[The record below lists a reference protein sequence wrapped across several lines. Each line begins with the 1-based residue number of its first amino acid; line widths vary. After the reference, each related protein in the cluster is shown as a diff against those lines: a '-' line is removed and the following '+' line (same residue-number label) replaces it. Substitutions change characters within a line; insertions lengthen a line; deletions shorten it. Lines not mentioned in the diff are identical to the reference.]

1 MSYIQTEAPAI
12 GEAQE
17 GRDGVL
23 ALLRDTA
30 QQCAERPDGEAIEAL
45 LSCGDDA
52 VRVLAERG
60 AREMLAEHRA
70 SKRMHLEREA
80 RRFVRDR
87 DKAKFALPAHAAA
100 AAVARA
106 DYYGWPL
113 PVSGV
118 RLGDADER
126 ALATAAEY
134 HRHAAAGEQKRA
146 AQYDALAARLRA
158 SGARVVRE
166 GLTAAEVAAIIAE
179 AGHAA

>member
-1 MSYIQTEAPAI
+1 MSIHMHSTHAEAHAD
-12 GEAQE
+12 
-17 GRDGVL
+17 GRDAVL

-30 QQCAERPDGEAIEAL
+30 QQCADHPETDAIEAL
-45 LSCGDDA
+45 LSCGTEA

-60 AREMLAEHRA
+60 AREMLAEHRSA
-70 SKRMHLEREA
+70 KRMQLERQA
-80 RRFVRDR
+80 RRDVRER
-87 DKAKFALPAHAAA
+87 FTLPPQAAA

-118 RLGDADER
+118 RLGDADEK
-126 ALATAAEY
+126 ALAAAAEY
-134 HRHAAAGEQKRA
+134 HRQAAAGEQKRA

-158 SGARVVRE
+158 SGARLVRE

-179 AGHAA
+179 AGNAA

>member
-1 MSYIQTEAPAI
+1 MTHMRIDAPVMDAS
-12 GEAQE
+12 AQD
-17 GRDGVL
+17 GRDAAL

-30 QQCAERPDGEAIEAL
+30 QQCAERPDGEVIEAL

-70 SKRMHLEREA
+70 AKRMQLERQA
-80 RRFVRDR
+80 RRDVRTR
-87 DKAKFALPAHAAA
+87 FELPPQAAA

-113 PVSGV
+113 PMSGV

-126 ALATAAEY
+126 ALAAAAEY

-146 AQYDALAARLRA
+146 AQYDALALRLRA